1 MYYKPY
7 ENITEKVLC
16 KIKLCTAESFKSA
29 PTGPDRSWIIKH
41 SRLLDGILHIIFYY
55 CSYTWAAQLIR

>member
-1 MYYKPY
+1 MYYKHN

-29 PTGPDRSWIIKH
+29 PTGPDRSWIIIH
-41 SRLLDGILHIIFYY
+41 SRLLYSTLHI
-55 CSYTWAAQLIR
+55 